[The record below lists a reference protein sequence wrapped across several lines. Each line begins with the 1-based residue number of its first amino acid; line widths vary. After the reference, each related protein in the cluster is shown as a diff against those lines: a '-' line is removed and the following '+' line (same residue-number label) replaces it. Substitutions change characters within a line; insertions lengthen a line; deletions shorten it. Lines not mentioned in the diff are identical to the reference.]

1 VAFIAHSVNVV
12 VKTTGAEHRSVYWR
26 GTATS
31 QEDVQGVNPF
41 DFFLYLCVVS
51 MDDMKSYASSNPLE
65 LYNVPHKWWVLIVA
79 IHMPSYTRIPYQQM
93 HKSNTLLYI
102 VQILFW

>member
-1 VAFIAHSVNVV
+1 V
-12 VKTTGAEHRSVYWR
+12 E
-26 GTATS
+26 
-31 QEDVQGVNPF
+31 GVNPF

-65 LYNVPHKWWVLIVA
+65 PYNVPHKWWVLIVA
-79 IHMPSYTRIPYQQM
+79 IHVPSYTRFPYQQM